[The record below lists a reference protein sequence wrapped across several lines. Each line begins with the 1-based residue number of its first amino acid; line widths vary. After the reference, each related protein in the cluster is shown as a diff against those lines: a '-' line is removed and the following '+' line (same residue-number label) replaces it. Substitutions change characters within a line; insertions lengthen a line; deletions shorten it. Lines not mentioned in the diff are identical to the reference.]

1 MLKKIIR
8 NSIIK
13 SLLSWLISLYLKLCY
28 HTSIWLIKDNENVS
42 SLIKANKNFIVCFW
56 HGRLLMTPFCW
67 NYEKNFFMLIS
78 GHPDGQIISKAVS
91 YFGIKTIVGSS
102 FNNKYQSLRNILKE
116 IKSNNIIG
124 MTPDGPRGPRG
135 EVKDGM
141 ISLSLLSKTPVI
153 PLSFSAKYSKE
164 LSSWDKFLF
173 VFPFNKFVA
182 VWGKPIYFEKEK
194 LNINKKKLED
204 EINRVTKLSDNLVN

>member
-13 SLLSWLISLYLKLCY
+13 SFLSWLISLYLKLCY

-42 SLIKANKNFIVCFW
+42 SLIKLNKNFIVCFW

-67 NYEKNFFMLIS
+67 NYERNFFMLIS

-102 FNNKYQSLRNILKE
+102 FNNKYKSLRNILKE

-124 MTPDGPRGPRG
+124 ITPDGPRGPRG

-141 ISLSLLSKTPVI
+141 ISLSLLSKTPII

-164 LSSWDKFLF
+164 LRSWDKFLF

-182 VWGKPIYFEKEK
+182 VWGKPIYFEKKK
-194 LNINKKKLED
+194 LNVNKKKLED
-204 EINRVTKLSDNLVN
+204 EINRVTRLSDNLVN